1 LVLGITVGYQ
11 VELRIRLLREA
22 KFRHHFLSEKE

>member
-1 LVLGITVGYQ
+1 VVIFFGYQ

-22 KFRHHFLSEKE
+22 KLRHHFLNEKE